1 MIRKRNM
8 NPKNRYIL
16 RFILRPVLGLITG
29 YTAGKSGVTTVM
41 KKIPQR
47 SLISVFPKLERI
59 WDNEVTG
66 VKCPL
71 NPL

>member
-1 MIRKRNM
+1 M

-16 RFILRPVLGLITG
+16 RFILRSVLGLITG

-47 SLISVFPKLERI
+47 SRISVFPKLERI

>member
-1 MIRKRNM
+1 M

-41 KKIPQR
+41 KKYRNAAGYRYSQNWR
-47 SLISVFPKLERI
+47 GSGTMRLQA
-59 WDNEVTG
+59 
-66 VKCPL
+66 
-71 NPL
+71 